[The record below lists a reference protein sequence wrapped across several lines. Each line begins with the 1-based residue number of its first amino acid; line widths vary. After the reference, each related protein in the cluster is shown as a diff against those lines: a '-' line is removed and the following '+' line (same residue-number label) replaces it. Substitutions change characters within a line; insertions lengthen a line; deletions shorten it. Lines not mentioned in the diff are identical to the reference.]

1 MADLLKNLRYVD
13 DVRSII
19 AFKFLTDGQIL
30 DLLAAADLIDYAEGQ
45 VILQENEISS
55 NFFGIM
61 EGTVSISVREG
72 EGQSV
77 YVNSLGPG
85 DVFGEAGIFLNV
97 KRTATV
103 SALGR
108 VRILCISRKALVQF
122 IKKYPE
128 SGNKILM
135 VIIYSLLRKLRMVN
149 QELAYERR
157 SDMCQDAIDSMV
169 ESIFAD

>member
-1 MADLLKNLRYVD
+1 MADLLANLKYID
-13 DVRSII
+13 EVRGII

-30 DLLAAADLIDYAEGQ
+30 DLITASELVAYEEGQ
-45 VILQENEISS
+45 VILEENEMSS
-55 NFFGIM
+55 HFFGIL
-61 EGTVSISVREG
+61 EGTVSISVREA

-103 SALGR
+103 SAMCK
-108 VRILCISRKALVQF
+108 VRILQIARKDLVQF

-157 SDMCQDAIDSMV
+157 CDMCQDDIDSMV
-169 ESIFAD
+169 ENLFGE